1 MKILTAVQSKERIR
15 QLRKQGKIVRRITLP
30 DGTVVVATN
39 PTKRKKSKKRK
50 NPCNCSGP
58 NPLMHVPKLKGRGR
72 PQIKR
77 KWDMVTRL
85 KNGMIAEKR
94 FSATKQQATAMANRI
109 LRRKFHG
116 SAVAE
121 IILDDGK

>member
-1 MKILTAVQSKERIR
+1 MRVLTAAQSKARIKK
-15 QLRKQGKIVRRITLP
+15 LRKQGKIVRRITLP

-39 PTKRKKSKKRK
+39 PKKRNKRKKR
-50 NPCNCSGP
+50 NPCVCGP

-72 PQIKR
+72 PSIKR
-77 KWDMVTRL
+77 SWDMVTRL
-85 KNGMIAEKR
+85 RNGMIAETR
-94 FSATKQQATAMANRI
+94 FKATKAEATAKANRI